1 MIGSWQ
7 ANAFNQV
14 PESENEIHGDAVA
27 RRHGFRGGLVPGVTV
42 SAYLMHPA
50 AVTWGMDWL
59 ERGAATAVVGK
70 PLYDRMHFRVDVTP
84 SGERAYDATL
94 TDAEDTLVAQGRAWI
109 GEAPVEPPAMRGDE
123 CVPQGYER
131 PKASREVLERLRET
145 GMRAVPSRFSE
156 ETQVM
161 DYLRDPEQMA
171 EPYRPSGGRFANP
184 AFLLGVTNWA
194 LSANVHLPAWLH
206 LQTEHQ
212 SFAPV
217 PSGSELLTE
226 LAVADLFEKKGHEFV
241 DLDLATFFTDG
252 RPVMSAR
259 LRAIYQ
265 LREG

>member
-1 MIGSWQ
+1 MIEGWQ
-7 ANAFNQV
+7 ADAFNQV

-27 RRHGFRGGLVPGVTV
+27 RRYGFRGGLVPGVTV

-50 AVTWGMDWL
+50 AVAWGMDWL
-59 ERGAATAVVGK
+59 ERGAATAVVKK
-70 PLYDRMHFRVDVTP
+70 PLYDGTRFRVEVSP
-84 SGERAYDATL
+84 SGERAYTATL
-94 TDAEDTLVAQGRAWI
+94 HDAEGTLVAEGSV
-109 GEAPVEPPAMRGDE
+109 GVTDTPVDPPVMRGDAR
-123 CVPQGYER
+123 VQRGHER
-131 PKASREVLERLRET
+131 PGVSREVLERLRDS

-156 ETQVM
+156 EAELTG
-161 DYLRDPEQMA
+161 YLRDPEAMA
-171 EPYRPSGGRFANP
+171 EPYRPSGGAFASP

-194 LSANVHLPAWLH
+194 LSANVYLPAWLH

-217 PSGSELLTE
+217 PSGSELVTE

-241 DLDLATFFTDG
+241 DLDLATFFADG

-265 LREG
+265 LRES